1 MASKTRTTIDLNRL
15 KITLFVVAFIEGTSL
30 MIVELLGAKIIAP
43 FYGTS
48 LYVWSSVLGVTLVS
62 LAVGYYLGGYLSEKY
77 NYFISLSFIL
87 LFGGFFVA
95 TMPHFAP
102 NLMNATTDL
111 GVRTGSLVSVLL
123 YLLPPVVA
131 MGMVSP
137 IIIETIN
144 NEVGKA
150 GRAAGTVY
158 AVSTIGGILGTFL
171 AGFYLIPNFGIKLT
185 AFLTGVLLILSCV
198 LLFVVHKSIT
208 KAVGVLAVFMVLS
221 IYLFAQNNNTNNP
234 KVNVRYQSSGVLG
247 EWTVVD
253 LLANVNN
260 GQNIYTRQLLLNGID
275 QTYTA
280 VGEEPVSVW
289 YYPHKLS
296 ALAGIKPEGSEVLLL
311 GMGGGSIA
319 HNLILLGFEVDIV
332 ELDERIPYI
341 AEKWFAYDPDS
352 ANLFIDDARH
362 YIKQTEKT
370 YDIVIMDLLY
380 GEVQPSH
387 VFTKEGLT
395 EMKSILKPD
404 ALVIVNF
411 QGRLV
416 ADDLQQTRA
425 SRSVYKTFTAMDYTM
440 YIGKQRE
447 QKETSLSD
455 DLLLYGTPGDFDFK
469 DAFKEPL
476 RYNALFPYL
485 QFSPEDYTPQE
496 NFPLEDAVVMTDDK
510 QSMEI
515 LNGETILAWR
525 KNKMKFIEDEILE
538 NNQPLYK

>member
-1 MASKTRTTIDLNRL
+1 
-15 KITLFVVAFIEGTSL
+15 

-62 LAVGYYLGGYLSEKY
+62 LALGYYLGGYVSEKY
-77 NYFISLSFIL
+77 NYFISLSLIL
-87 LFGGFFVA
+87 IFGGFFVA

-102 NLMNATTDL
+102 NLMNATTDF

-144 NEVGKA
+144 YEVGKA

-171 AGFYLIPNFGIKLT
+171 AGFYLIPNIGIKLT
-185 AFLTGVLLILSCV
+185 ALLTGVLLIISCV
-198 LLFVVHKSIT
+198 LLFVVHKSIAR
-208 KAVGVLAVFMVLS
+208 AVGVLAVFMVLS

-296 ALAGIKPEGSEVLLL
+296 ALAGIKPEGSKVLLL

-352 ANLFIDDARH
+352 ANLIIDDARH

-370 YDIVIMDLLY
+370 YDIVIMDLLN

-395 EMKSILKPD
+395 EMKSILKPN

-411 QGRLV
+411 QGRLD

-425 SRSVYKTFTAMDYTM
+425 SRSVYKTFTALDYTM

-469 DAFKEPL
+469 NAFKEPL

-496 NFPLEDAVVMTDDK
+496 NFPLEDAVIMTDDK